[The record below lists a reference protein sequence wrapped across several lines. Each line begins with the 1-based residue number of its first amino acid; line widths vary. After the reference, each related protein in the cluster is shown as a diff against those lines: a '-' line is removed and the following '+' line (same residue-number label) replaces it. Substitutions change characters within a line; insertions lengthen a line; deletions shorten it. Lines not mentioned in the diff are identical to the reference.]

1 MGEFTERSF
10 IFPLSGAIL
19 IVCKKPPKEVHFIM
33 AKKEFKAESKRLLDL
48 MINSIYTHKEIF
60 LREII
65 SNASDACDKLC
76 YQALTDDSVGL
87 TRKDFAIELS
97 VDKDARTI
105 TVSDNGIGM
114 DQADLENNLGVI
126 ASSGSYRF
134 KQEVGEDTKDT
145 DVIGQ
150 FGVGFYS
157 AFMIADHITV
167 ITKKY
172 GADQAY
178 QWESDGADGYTVTEA
193 VRDHAGTDIIMHVK
207 EDADEEKYSE
217 FLEPYRLQ
225 ELVRKYSDY
234 IRFPIKMEVSK
245 TRRKEGSPD
254 DKPEYETY
262 EEVETLNSMVPIW
275 QRSKSDV
282 TPEEYNKFYKEK
294 FHDFVDPQRV
304 IPVSVEGMVT
314 YKALLFI
321 PGATPFDYYTKDF
334 EAGLQLYSNGVLIM
348 DHCADLLPEHFR
360 FVRGVVDSPD
370 LSLNISREL
379 LQHDRQLKVI
389 ANNLEKK
396 IKADLT
402 KLLTDDR
409 AAYEVFWKNFGRQI
423 KYGVVGEYGAHKELL
438 QDLLLF
444 YSSTEKK
451 PVTLAEYVSRMQE
464 DQKYIYFAAG
474 ETIDKI
480 DKLPQTE
487 TLKDKG
493 VEILYFTEE
502 VDEFCAQILHQYQ
515 EKELRSVLDQEIE
528 EGAEKK
534 AEEAA
539 DAHKAAFELV
549 KEALGDKVKEVKAS
563 ARLKSHPVCLTA
575 GEGLSFEMEKYFQQ
589 VQPDAGIKADRILEL
604 NVEHP
609 AFQALENA
617 AASDPEKA
625 KKYAALLYNQALLIA
640 GLPLEDPSGY
650 TDLVCEL
657 MK

>member
-1 MGEFTERSF
+1 
-10 IFPLSGAIL
+10 
-19 IVCKKPPKEVHFIM
+19 M
-33 AKKEFKAESKRLLDL
+33 AKKQFKAESKRLLDL

-76 YQALTDDSVGL
+76 YQALTDETVGL
-87 TRKDFAIELS
+87 NRKDFKIELK
-97 VDKDARTI
+97 VDKENRLI

-114 DQADLENNLGVI
+114 DKEDLENNLGVI
-126 ASSGSYRF
+126 ASSGSYKF
-134 KQEVGEDTKDT
+134 KQEVGDDAKDT

-157 AFMIADHITV
+157 AFMVADHITV
-167 ITKKY
+167 VTKKY
-172 GADQAY
+172 GSDTAY
-178 QWESDGADGYTVTEA
+178 MWQSAGADGYTITECEKDG
-193 VRDHAGTDIIMHVK
+193 VGTDIIMHVK
-207 EDADEEKYSE
+207 PDTDDEKYSE
-217 FLEPYRLQ
+217 FLESWRLQ

-234 IRFPIKMEVSK
+234 IRFPIRMEVSK
-245 TRRKEGSPD
+245 TRKKEGCPD

-262 EEVETLNSMVPIW
+262 TEVETLNSMVPIW
-275 QRSKSDV
+275 QRRKANV
-282 TPEEYNKFYKEK
+282 KPEEYNKFYRDK
-294 FHDFVDPQRV
+294 FHDYTDPQRV
-304 IPVSVEGMVT
+304 IAVSAEGAVT

-321 PGATPFDYYTKDF
+321 PGATPYDYYTK
-334 EAGLQLYSNGVLIM
+334 EYEKGLQLYSNGVLIM
-348 DHCADLLPEHFR
+348 DKCADLLPEHFR

-389 ANNLEKK
+389 ATNLEKK
-396 IKADLT
+396 IKNE
-402 KLLTDDR
+402 LLKMMKDDR
-409 AAYEVFWKNFGRQI
+409 EGYEKFWKNFGRQL
-423 KYGVVGEYGAHKELL
+423 KFGVVSEYGAHK
-438 QDLLLF
+438 DLLKDLLMV

-451 PVTLAEYVSRMQE
+451 PVTLGEYISRMKE
-464 DQKYIYFAAG
+464 DQKYIYYASG
-474 ETIDKI
+474 ETLDKV

-487 TLKDKG
+487 LLKDKG
-493 VEILYFTEE
+493 IEILYFTEDI
-502 VDEFCAQILHQYQ
+502 DEFCAQTIRS
-515 EKELRSVLDQEIE
+515 EGDKELRSILDQEIE

-539 DAHKAAFELV
+539 DAHKSTFDFV

-575 GEGLSFEMEKYFQQ
+575 GEGLSFEMEKYFLS
-589 VQPDAGIKADRILEL
+589 VQPDSTIKADRIMEL
-604 NVEHP
+604 NVDHP
-609 AFQALENA
+609 VFQALETA
-617 AASDPEKA
+617 VTADPDKA
-625 KKYAALLYNQALLIA
+625 RKYAELLYNQALLIA

>member
-1 MGEFTERSF
+1 
-10 IFPLSGAIL
+10 
-19 IVCKKPPKEVHFIM
+19 M
-33 AKKEFKAESKRLLDL
+33 AKKQFKAESKRLLDL

-87 TRKDFAIELS
+87 NRKDFKIELK
-97 VDKDARTI
+97 VDKENRLI

-114 DQADLENNLGVI
+114 DKDDLENNLGVI
-126 ASSGSYRF
+126 ASSGSYKF
-134 KQEVGEDTKDT
+134 KQEVGDDAKDT

-157 AFMIADHITV
+157 AFMVADHITV
-167 ITKKY
+167 VTKKY
-172 GADQAY
+172 GSDTAY
-178 QWESDGADGYTVTEA
+178 MWQSAGADGYTITECE
-193 VRDHAGTDIIMHVK
+193 RDGVGTDIIMHVK
-207 EDADEEKYSE
+207 PDTDDEKYSE
-217 FLEPYRLQ
+217 FLESWRLQ

-234 IRFPIKMEVSK
+234 IRFPIRMEVSK
-245 TRRKEGSPD
+245 TRKKEGCPD

-262 EEVETLNSMVPIW
+262 TEVETLNSMVPIW
-275 QRSKSDV
+275 QRRKSSV
-282 TPEEYNKFYKEK
+282 KPEEYNKFYRDK
-294 FHDFVDPQRV
+294 FHDYTDPQRV
-304 IPVSVEGMVT
+304 IAVSAEGAVT

-321 PGATPFDYYTKDF
+321 PGATPYDYYTK
-334 EAGLQLYSNGVLIM
+334 EYEKGLQLYSNGVLIM
-348 DHCADLLPEHFR
+348 DKCADLLPEHFR

-389 ANNLEKK
+389 ATNLEKK
-396 IKADLT
+396 IKNE
-402 KLLTDDR
+402 LLKMMKDDR
-409 AAYEVFWKNFGRQI
+409 EGYEKFWKNFGRQL
-423 KYGVVGEYGAHKELL
+423 KFGVVSEYGAHKELL
-438 QDLLLF
+438 GDLLMF

-451 PVTLAEYVSRMQE
+451 PVTLSEYVSRMKE
-464 DQKYIYFAAG
+464 DQKYIYYASG
-474 ETIDKI
+474 ETLDKV

-487 TLKDKG
+487 MLKDKG
-493 VEILYFTEE
+493 IEILYFTEDI
-502 VDEFCAQILHQYQ
+502 DEFCAQTIRSQDD
-515 EKELRSVLDQEIE
+515 KELRSILDQEIE

-539 DAHKAAFELV
+539 DSHKATVDFV
-549 KEALGDKVKEVKAS
+549 KESLGEKVKEVKAS

-575 GEGLSFEMEKYFQQ
+575 GEGLSFEMEKYFQS
-589 VQPDAGIKADRILEL
+589 VQPDSTIKADRILEL

-609 AFQALENA
+609 VFAALEA
-617 AASDPEKA
+617 AVTADPDKA
-625 KKYAALLYNQALLIA
+625 KKYAELLYDQALLIA
-640 GLPLEDPSGY
+640 GLPLDDPSGY